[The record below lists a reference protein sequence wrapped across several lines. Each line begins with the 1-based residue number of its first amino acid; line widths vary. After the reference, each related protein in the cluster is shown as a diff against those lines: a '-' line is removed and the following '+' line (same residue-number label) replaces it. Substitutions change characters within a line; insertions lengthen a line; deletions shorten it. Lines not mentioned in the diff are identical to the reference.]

1 MSYIHEALNK
11 AQRERESRYRRYCIA
26 SARAKETRFFDK
38 REARVVSLI
47 VLTIF
52 IAFALYSWLD
62 CIIPKKKAVS
72 EYKETGVAAVNN
84 PESAAVT
91 IEGFYEK
98 ARELHKKGDFQEAI
112 DMYKRILEADPGHV
126 NTLNNLGVIYF
137 HLNDLDLASASFEKA
152 IRLNPEYVNSYY
164 NLACLYARSGEMPE
178 SLAVLK
184 KAISLDQSVREW
196 AQSDA
201 DMKNLHKEKEFKDLM
216 GGQSIWNKNTE

>member
-11 AQRERESRYRRYCIA
+11 AQRERESRYRRYGIA

-38 REARVVSLI
+38 RAARVLSLI
-47 VLTIF
+47 VLTIL

-62 CIIPKKKAVS
+62 CIIPKKGAVS
-72 EYKETGVAAVNN
+72 EFKDTWVVAAHN
-84 PESAAVT
+84 PESVVT

-112 DMYKRILEADPGHV
+112 DMYKRILEADPGHI

-137 HLNDLDLASASFEKA
+137 HLNDLALASASFEKA

-164 NLACLYARSGEMPE
+164 NLACLYARSGELPE

-216 GGQSIWNKNTE
+216 GGQSIRNKNTE